1 MLFKLLT
8 TFTPMNYKSIFL
20 KTLVMKKILPVF
32 ACFFLLV
39 AFTSNSNEKKTN
51 EEEITLL
58 LDNWHEAAATANA
71 ENYFGAMT
79 NDARFVGTDATENW
93 TKTEFQIFANP
104 FFKKGKAWDFKPLER
119 HIYISKDK
127 KTAWFDELLDT
138 WMKVCRGSG
147 VVVKVG
153 NAWKIQHYVLSMTVP
168 NDVTN
173 EVIKSKS
180 PIENPL
186 IEKLKSK

>member
-1 MLFKLLT
+1 MVS
-8 TFTPMNYKSIFL
+8 N
-20 KTLVMKKILPVF
+20 TLVMKKILPVL
-32 ACFFLLV
+32 ASLFLLV
-39 AFTSNSNEKKTN
+39 AFTSNSRKEKTN

-58 LDNWHEAAATANA
+58 LDNWHDAAATANA

-79 NDARFVGTDATENW
+79 NDARFIGTDATENW
-93 TKTEFQIFANP
+93 TKKEFQIFANP
-104 FFKKGKAWDFKPLER
+104 FFEKGKAWDFKPLER

-147 VVVKVG
+147 VVVKAG
-153 NAWKIQHYVLSMTVP
+153 NEWKIQHYVLSMTVP
-168 NDVTN
+168 NDATN